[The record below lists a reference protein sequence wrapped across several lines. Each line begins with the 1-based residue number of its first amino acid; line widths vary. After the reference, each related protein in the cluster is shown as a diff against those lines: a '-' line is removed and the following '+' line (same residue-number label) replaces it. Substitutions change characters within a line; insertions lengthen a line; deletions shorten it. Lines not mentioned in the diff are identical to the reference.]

1 MKNMTSTKNL
11 VFLVTL
17 VALAI
22 SLVASVS
29 AFGQITSVEVAG
41 VEGLPSGSADIA
53 VFAGQTVPVRV
64 VFEADNLTDSV
75 RDVRVKA
82 WIVGDRELAV
92 SSERFVVDS
101 GKTYSRL
108 VSVQVPSDLDS
119 SEDLDL
125 VVSVESRNDG
135 VADEQSISLG
145 GQRESYVVE
154 ILDVDF
160 EPQVKAGDTLALD
173 VVLKNRGREEAED
186 TFVRARIPSLGIE
199 DRGYFGDLSEK
210 DQSDPD
216 KEDSS
221 ERRLFLRVPANTPA
235 GVYVV
240 EIDAFNSDS
249 ATTISK
255 RVAVVSAGDDSIIVS
270 PVSSRTFGSGET
282 GKYSLT
288 LVNTGS
294 NVAVYELVVEAPAE
308 LNVEVSET
316 VLAIPA
322 GTSRTVQID
331 ATSSRADDYAFAVNV
346 HSDGQLVTTKQ
357 FMAKVT
363 EGRTVS
369 TGNATVLLTV
379 VLAIIF
385 IVLLVVLIVL
395 LTRRPEKSEEFGES
409 YY

>member
-1 MKNMTSTKNL
+1 M
-11 VFLVTL
+11 
-17 VALAI
+17 
-22 SLVASVS
+22 
-29 AFGQITSVEVAG
+29 
-41 VEGLPSGSADIA
+41 
-53 VFAGQTVPVRV
+53 
-64 VFEADNLTDSV
+64 
-75 RDVRVKA
+75 
-82 WIVGDRELAV
+82 
-92 SSERFVVDS
+92 
-101 GKTYSRL
+101 
-108 VSVQVPSDLDS
+108 
-119 SEDLDL
+119 
-125 VVSVESRNDG
+125 
-135 VADEQSISLG
+135 DEQSISLG

>member
-1 MKNMTSTKNL
+1 MTSTKNL

>member
-1 MKNMTSTKNL
+1 MVRL

-160 EPQVKAGDTLALD
+160 EPQVNAGDTLALD

-270 PVSSRTFGSGET
+270 P
-282 GKYSLT
+282 
-288 LVNTGS
+288 
-294 NVAVYELVVEAPAE
+294 
-308 LNVEVSET
+308 
-316 VLAIPA
+316 
-322 GTSRTVQID
+322 
-331 ATSSRADDYAFAVNV
+331 
-346 HSDGQLVTTKQ
+346 
-357 FMAKVT
+357 
-363 EGRTVS
+363 
-369 TGNATVLLTV
+369 
-379 VLAIIF
+379 
-385 IVLLVVLIVL
+385 
-395 LTRRPEKSEEFGES
+395 
-409 YY
+409 